1 MNSTDCVDVKEK
13 AKSKGRIL
21 PAKVSNDRFA
31 TIAVILTQFDK
42 VRYLRIDNYLPHSNK
57 YAIDMRYVNHTIM
70 VTIRNSDDSE
80 QLLPIMN
87 FDWQDISFIKNILKD
102 VVNPEV
108 LRSKEVNRVVLFK
121 F

>member
-42 VRYLRIDNYLPHSNK
+42 VRYLRIDNYLTH
-57 YAIDMRYVNHTIM
+57 
-70 VTIRNSDDSE
+70 
-80 QLLPIMN
+80 
-87 FDWQDISFIKNILKD
+87 
-102 VVNPEV
+102 
-108 LRSKEVNRVVLFK
+108 
-121 F
+121 